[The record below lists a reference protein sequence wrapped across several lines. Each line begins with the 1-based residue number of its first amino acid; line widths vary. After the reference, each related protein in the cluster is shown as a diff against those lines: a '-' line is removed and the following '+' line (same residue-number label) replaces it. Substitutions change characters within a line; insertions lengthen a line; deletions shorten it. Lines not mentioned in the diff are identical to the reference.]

1 MKFPGTTRRLTVAT
15 RLIVYIALF
24 SVTLTLIATAVQL
37 YRDYLVQEELLEANL
52 AEVKA
57 GYSTML
63 ASHVWEV
70 SDKEVNIL
78 LDGILALQSTH
89 FVTIVKGNQVLYQRG
104 SPNVEF
110 PVTQQIPLY
119 YTYKGEKIELGTLTV
134 TASRSA
140 IIGIL
145 FDRFFVILATNA
157 IVIAAVSLFV
167 FVLFQLFVTKHLQR
181 IATFAHALSPETMG
195 RSLVLDRPA
204 RPERPDELDILTDA
218 INDMRNNLQSG
229 FRALEESESR
239 FRSLIDNAEDI
250 IVLLDTDGNVQY
262 GSPSVKQVLGF
273 PAERIGGKPAS
284 GLVHPDDRTNFEAW
298 LEELRAEAGRSARL
312 SFRMQHDGGTWCTLE
327 ATGQNLLDDPAV
339 AAIVL
344 NARDETEREAIEA
357 LLRQSQ
363 KMEAVG
369 QLTGGIAH
377 DFNNLLAVIIGNM
390 EMLEEA
396 LHGDPTH
403 QDYAVRAL
411 GAAARGAELTQ
422 RLLAFSRK
430 QALQPEATDLNELV
444 LGMTDLLRRTLGEDI
459 EIKSAAAG
467 DLWATEIDA
476 AQMENALLNL
486 AVNARDAMPMGGRL
500 TIETTNKTLD
510 EKYVAAEDELAAGDY
525 VMISVRDTGSGMP
538 PDVAENA
545 FDPFFTTKEV
555 GKGSGLGLSM
565 VYGFVKQSGG
575 HIEISSESGKGTAI
589 KMYLPRA
596 TSAPAVIPAESLVAQ
611 PRGRGET
618 IVLVEDDPEVRSLAV
633 MLLDGLGY
641 KVVEAASA
649 GAGLAMFEATPRV
662 DMLLTDI
669 VLPGGMSGPDL
680 AEEVSRR
687 WPNVKILYISGYAEN
702 AVEKHLG
709 LGDGVELL
717 QKPFR
722 RADLASKLRQVLDA
736 ETQVAGATSNVQP
749 LRQS

>member
-1 MKFPGTTRRLTVAT
+1 LSVAT

-24 SVTLTLIATAVQL
+24 SIALTLIATAVQL
-37 YRDYLVQEELLEANL
+37 YRDYLVQEELLETNL
-52 AEVKA
+52 AQVET
-57 GYSTML
+57 GYSAML
-63 ASHVWEV
+63 ANHVWEV
-70 SDKEVNIL
+70 SDDEVNTL
-78 LDGILALQSTH
+78 LDGILALPSAH
-89 FVTIVKGNQVLYQRG
+89 YVMIVKDNQVLYQRG
-104 SPNVEF
+104 TANVEF
-110 PVTQQIPLY
+110 PVSRQIPLH
-119 YTYKGEKIELGTLTV
+119 YTYKGDKIDLGELVV
-134 TASRSA
+134 TASRS
-140 IIGIL
+140 GILGVL
-145 FDRFFVILATNA
+145 FDRFFVILASNA

-167 FVLFQLFVTKHLQR
+167 FVLLQLFVTKHLQR
-181 IATFAHALSPETMG
+181 ISAFAQALSPETMG
-195 RSLVLDRPA
+195 RSLVLDRPV
-204 RPERPDELDILTDA
+204 RPERSDELDVLAHA
-218 INDMRNNLQSG
+218 INDMRENLHSG
-229 FRALEESESR
+229 FNALEDSEAYWR
-239 FRSLIDNAEDI
+239 ALIDNAQDI
-250 IVLLDTDGNVQY
+250 IVLLDANGNVRY
-262 GSPSVKQVLGF
+262 SSPSVAQVLGV
-273 PAERIGGKPAS
+273 AAARIGGKPAN
-284 GLVHPDDRTNFEAW
+284 GLVHPNDRLKFDEW
-298 LEELRAEAGRSARL
+298 LRALRAEAGSSARL
-312 SFRMQHDGGTWCTLE
+312 TFRMQHEDGTWRILE

-357 LLRQSQ
+357 LLRQAQ

-369 QLTGGIAH
+369 QLTGGVAH

-396 LHGDPTH
+396 LHGDPAN
-403 QDYAVRAL
+403 QDYALRAL
-411 GAAARGAELTQ
+411 GAAERGAELTQ
-422 RLLAFSRK
+422 RLLAFSRT

-476 AQMENALLNL
+476 GQMENALLNL
-486 AVNARDAMPMGGRL
+486 AVNARDAMPFGGRL

-510 EKYVAAEDELAAGDY
+510 EEFVAAESEVAAGDY
-525 VMISVRDTGSGMP
+525 VMVSVKDTGSGMP
-538 PDVAENA
+538 SNVVEHA
-545 FDPFFTTKEV
+545 FDPFFTTKDV

-575 HIEISSESGKGTAI
+575 HVEILSESGAGTTI
-589 KMYLPRA
+589 RIYLPKA
-596 TSAPAVIPAESLVAQ
+596 ASTPSVVSQESLARE
-611 PRGRGET
+611 PRGQGET

-680 AEEVSRR
+680 AREVSRR
-687 WPNVKILYISGYAEN
+687 WPEVKILYISGYAEN
-702 AVEKHLG
+702 AVEQRIG
-709 LGDGVELL
+709 LGDGIEFL

-722 RADLASKLRQVLDA
+722 RAELAGKLRQVLDTA
-736 ETQVAGATSNVQP
+736 THGAGATSKIQP
-749 LRQS
+749 FRQAP